1 MGACLSQGS
10 GGLLTENSNGNEKD
24 FHTRFIEDRV
34 LGEGEFGVVRLVYD
48 MRADESENAMAC
60 KTLRKGVVFKD
71 NTLYSPLKPEILR
84 GEVEMLRTLA
94 GEHFCMNLV
103 AVYET
108 SRVILLVTEYCA
120 GGEMMEYISKQEED
134 LRTDD
139 VSRIAFQLLDAINHC
154 AQHDIIHRDLKPAN
168 IMFKSPVPGSD
179 LRIIDFGSGTNRAV
193 EGLHTTFAGTPFY
206 NSPEMFNKTYAQK
219 TDVWSIGVT
228 LYVVVA
234 GYPANVLQK
243 AFNLLQRSKRDLRTL
258 PNFPESI
265 PDSFCDMLNELL
277 VYQHKQRKTAKM
289 MLDHEFVNFHKSVFS
304 MEQIAQEAQTN
315 TSVMRRNTSE
325 LIVGSMY
332 RHSLF
337 VDYQKYERSLT
348 TLLAALLDKK
358 DLQNFISALDEKIAF
373 KDIQADNLN
382 GNRLNIVLISDVKE
396 FLKDQQHDD
405 SKHYKV

>member
-1 MGACLSQGS
+1 
-10 GGLLTENSNGNEKD
+10 
-24 FHTRFIEDRV
+24 
-34 LGEGEFGVVRLVYD
+34 
-48 MRADESENAMAC
+48 
-60 KTLRKGVVFKD
+60 
-71 NTLYSPLKPEILR
+71 
-84 GEVEMLRTLA
+84 
-94 GEHFCMNLV
+94 MNLV

-108 SRVILLVTEYCA
+108 SRVILLITEYCA

-154 AQHDIIHRDLKPAN
+154 AKHDIIHRDLKPAN

-179 LRIIDFGSGTNRAV
+179 LRIIDFGSGTNRVV

-206 NSPEMFNKTYAQK
+206 NSPEMFNKTYSQK

-265 PDSFCDMLNELL
+265 PDSFCDMLNDLL

-325 LIVGSMY
+325 LIVGSMR

-337 VDYQKYERSLT
+337 IDYKKFERSLT

-358 DLQNFISALDEKIAF
+358 DLQKFISALEEEMVF
-373 KDIQADNLN
+373 KDIQADNLT
-382 GNRLNIVLISDVKE
+382 GNRLNIVLISEVKE

-405 SKHYKV
+405 SKHHKV